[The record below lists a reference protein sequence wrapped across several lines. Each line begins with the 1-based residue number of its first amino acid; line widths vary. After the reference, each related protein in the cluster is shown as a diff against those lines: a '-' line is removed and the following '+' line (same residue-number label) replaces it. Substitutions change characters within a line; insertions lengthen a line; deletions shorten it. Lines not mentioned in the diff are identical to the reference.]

1 MVWMGLGVFADLAS
15 WVHAALGLMF
25 FGMFLGM
32 SVCIKRERGER
43 EKGVFVYV
51 RVCVCVCVRVWSCF
65 VSILALYCHVVFRGM
80 RITILC
86 SCAQK
91 FENVERRS
99 LRMAVVSFTDLLQ
112 SKA

>member
-43 EKGVFVYV
+43 EKGVFVDV
-51 RVCVCVCVRVWSCF
+51 RVCVCVF
-65 VSILALYCHVVFRGM
+65 GLALFP
-80 RITILC
+80 
-86 SCAQK
+86 S
-91 FENVERRS
+91 
-99 LRMAVVSFTDLLQ
+99 
-112 SKA
+112 